1 MLTEE
6 KLIRLRNHDWHS
18 TIRDGTRAAEQNVK
32 QGVLVDHT
40 HIVWELLRE
49 AAFVSR
55 SAYAAPPR
63 SGFPAK
69 SALPD
74 GVDEV
79 TVWQMVSAYLKGEI
93 ENLPSDE
100 TKAPRPSAKQITRA
114 EIMLEL
120 WHHVALIEK
129 GDRKRLKRAVYL
141 KASGMRPRAVQELTG
156 LNYQQLWKA
165 QKDACSD
172 VWEKIMQLSQLGG

>member
-6 KLIRLRNHDWHS
+6 KLIRLRNQVWHS
-18 TIRDGTRAAEQNVK
+18 TICDGTRTAEQNAK
-32 QGVLVDHT
+32 QGVTVDHT

-55 SAYAAPPR
+55 AAYAVPPR

-74 GVDEV
+74 GVDEG
-79 TVWQMVSAYLKGEI
+79 TVWQMVSAFLKGEI

-114 EIMLEL
+114 EVMLEL

-141 KASGMRPRAVQELTG
+141 EACGMRPRAVQELTG
-156 LNYQQLWKA
+156 LNYQQLWRAK
-165 QKDACSD
+165 KDVCLD
-172 VWEKIMQLSQLGG
+172 VWEKITQLSRLRG

>member
-6 KLIRLRNHDWHS
+6 KLIRLRNHDWHI
-18 TIRDGTRAAEQNVK
+18 TIRDGTRAAEQNAK
-32 QGVLVDHT
+32 QGVVLDRLGAT
-40 HIVWELLRE
+40 ARGGIRIP
-49 AAFVSR
+49 R
-55 SAYAAPPR
+55 RPYAAPPR

-114 EIMLEL
+114 EVMLEL

-141 KASGMRPRAVQELTG
+141 KVSGMRPRAVQELTG
-156 LNYQQLWKA
+156 LNYQQLWIA

>member
-1 MLTEE
+1 MTG
-6 KLIRLRNHDWHS
+6 I
-18 TIRDGTRAAEQNVK
+18 IRDQSNADYHANPALGVTYVK
-32 QGVLVDHT
+32 D
-40 HIVWELLRE
+40 WALR
-49 AAFVSR
+49 
-55 SAYAAPPR
+55 
-63 SGFPAK
+63 
-69 SALPD
+69 
-74 GVDEV
+74 
-79 TVWQMVSAYLKGEI
+79 YLKGEI

-114 EIMLEL
+114 EVMLEL

-156 LNYQQLWKA
+156 LNYQQIWKA
-165 QKDACSD
+165 QQDACSD

>member
-1 MLTEE
+1 MVSASARGRSNQRKGGYHE
-6 KLIRLRNHDWHS
+6 R
-18 TIRDGTRAAEQNVK
+18 K
-32 QGVLVDHT
+32 QGKRLG
-40 HIVWELLRE
+40 ELTGFTFERNLEQPRE

-55 SAYAAPPR
+55 AAYAAPPR

-114 EIMLEL
+114 EVMLEL
-120 WHHVALIEK
+120 WHHVALIDK

>member
-18 TIRDGTRAAEQNVK
+18 TIRDGTRAAEQNAK

-55 SAYAAPPR
+55 AAYAAPPR

-100 TKAPRPSAKQITRA
+100 TKAPRPQ
-114 EIMLEL
+114 
-120 WHHVALIEK
+120 
-129 GDRKRLKRAVYL
+129 RKANH
-141 KASGMRPRAVQELTG
+141 PR
-156 LNYQQLWKA
+156 
-165 QKDACSD
+165 
-172 VWEKIMQLSQLGG
+172 

>member
-1 MLTEE
+1 MEIHIPPV
-6 KLIRLRNHDWHS
+6 KRLHASSDNN
-18 TIRDGTRAAEQNVK
+18 TQY
-32 QGVLVDHT
+32 VLSLYVQF
-40 HIVWELLRE
+40 I
-49 AAFVSR
+49 SC
-55 SAYAAPPR
+55 
-63 SGFPAK
+63 
-69 SALPD
+69 
-74 GVDEV
+74 
-79 TVWQMVSAYLKGEI
+79 KGEI

-100 TKAPRPSAKQITRA
+100 TKAPRPSAKQITPA
-114 EIMLEL
+114 EVMLEL

-172 VWEKIMQLSQLGG
+172 VWEKIMQLSQLRG